1 MKIFMKCLAA
11 LFGIAALAAAV
22 FGVKLAMDNR
32 DALPVLVEPSQ
43 EALRT
48 ASDVLQAVED
58 GDYDKAGSMIL
69 GLPDLGVDRE
79 ADGDVGQ
86 FLWNAY
92 QESLEFEAV
101 GELFTTKEGVAQRY
115 TVRYLDVS
123 SVASNL
129 RTYSQTLL
137 QKRVDEAKEVSEV
150 YDENHEYREDVVM
163 EVLYEAAEASLKENA
178 SYIEKEFI
186 VNLAYRGDRW
196 WVVLDD
202 GLLSAIS
209 GGLAG

>member
-11 LFGIAALAAAV
+11 IFGIVALVAAV
-22 FGVKLAMDNR
+22 FGITTAMNNR
-32 DALPVLVEPSQ
+32 DALPVLVQPSQ
-43 EALRT
+43 EALNT
-48 ASDVLQAVED
+48 AADMLQAVED
-58 GDYDKAGSMIL
+58 GNYEKAGSMIL

-79 ADGDVGQ
+79 ADGAVGQ

-101 GELFTTKEGVAQRY
+101 GDLFTTKEGVAQRY
-115 TVRYLDVS
+115 TVRYLDVN

-137 QKRVDEAKEVSEV
+137 QKRVEEAKEVSEV
-150 YDENHEYREDVVM
+150 YNENHEYREDVVM
-163 EVLYEAAEASLKENA
+163 EVLYEAAEVALQENA
-178 SYIEKEFI
+178 VYIENEFV
-186 VNLAYRGDRW
+186 VNLAFRGDRW